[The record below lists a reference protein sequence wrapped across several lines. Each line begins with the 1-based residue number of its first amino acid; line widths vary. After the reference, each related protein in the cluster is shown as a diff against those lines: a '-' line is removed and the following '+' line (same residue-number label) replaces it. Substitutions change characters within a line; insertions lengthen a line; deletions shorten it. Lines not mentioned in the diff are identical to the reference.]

1 MLWLLPELEFEFL
14 MLNLFAESEV
24 NLFAK
29 SEVIGG
35 SGHKIFLFGVE

>member
-24 NLFAK
+24 
-29 SEVIGG
+29 IGG